1 VSGYGVDGV
10 LASDEVASH
19 AGNLG
24 GEPNIRVPVEVAD
37 ALDIEIGD
45 EVIFEVEDDR
55 VVLRR
60 GRSNVAGLDPD
71 WTEPKTDGIQYGAPS
86 DTEE

>member
-1 VSGYGVDGV
+1 M
-10 LASDEVASH
+10 SDEVASH

-24 GEPNIRVPVEVAD
+24 GEPNVRVPVEVAE

-60 GRSNVAGLDPD
+60 GRSNVMGYDAD
-71 WTEPKTDGIQYGAPS
+71 WTEPETAGITYGAHPDEPVNNS
-86 DTEE
+86 D

>member
-1 VSGYGVDGV
+1 M
-10 LASDEVASH
+10 SDEVASH

-24 GEPNIRVPVEVAD
+24 GEPNIRVPVEVAE

-45 EVIFEVEDDR
+45 EVIFKIEDDR

-60 GRSNVAGLDPD
+60 GRPNVMGYDAD
-71 WTEPKTDGIQYGAPS
+71 WTEPETAGITYGAPS
-86 DTEE
+86 DTAE